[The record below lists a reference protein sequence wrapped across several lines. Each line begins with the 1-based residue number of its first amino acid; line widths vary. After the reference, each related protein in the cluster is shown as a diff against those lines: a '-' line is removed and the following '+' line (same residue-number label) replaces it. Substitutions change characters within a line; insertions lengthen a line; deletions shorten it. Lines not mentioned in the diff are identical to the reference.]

1 MESHFGRRLKAKI
14 EQAINER
21 ATSIASGA
29 CTDYAHYRENV
40 GFVEGLMAAVNF
52 CADLEKDHD

>member
-1 MESHFGRRLKAKI
+1 MASHFGRLLKAKI
-14 EQAINER
+14 EHAINER

-40 GFVEGLMAAVNF
+40 GYVEGLMAAVNI
-52 CADLEKDHD
+52 ANDLERERD